1 MHTDTNVFY
10 WSAGGQAGDL
20 GQSLTGEWIEVT
32 RGHISFDFD
41 WSTAAHAPTG
51 ALSFQVCNDPSSP
64 HDLPGTFTPALTS
77 PAGAA
82 GTSAADEITTDL
94 KFIRVLYTRTGGGAG
109 DTIIGRVARRQ

>member
-1 MHTDTNVFY
+1 MRTDTQVFY

-32 RGHISFDFD
+32 HGHISFDFD
-41 WSTAAHAPTG
+41 WSAATHAPNGT
-51 ALSFQVCNDPSSP
+51 LSFQVANDPSSP
-64 HDLPGTFTPALTS
+64 HDLPGSFTPALVS

-94 KFIRVLYTRTGGGAG
+94 RFIRAVYTRTGGGAA

>member
-1 MHTDTNVFY
+1 MRTDTNVFY

-32 RGHISFDFD
+32 DGHISFDFD
-41 WSTAAHAPTG
+41 WSAATHAPSG
-51 ALSFQVCNDPSSP
+51 ALSFQVANDPASP
-64 HDLPGTFTPALTS
+64 HDLPGTFTPSLVS

-94 KFIRVLYTRTGGGAG
+94 KLIRAVYTRVGGGAG
-109 DTIIGRVARRQ
+109 DTILGRVTRRQ

>member
-1 MHTDTNVFY
+1 MRTDTQVFY

-32 RGHISFDFD
+32 HGHISFDFD
-41 WSTAAHAPTG
+41 WSLASHAPTG
-51 ALSFQVCNDPSSP
+51 ALSFQVCNDPAAP
-64 HDLPGTFTPALTS
+64 HDLPGTFTPSLAS

-82 GTSAADEITTDL
+82 GTSAADEITTDML
-94 KFIRVLYTRTGGGAG
+94 LIRALYTRTGGGAG